1 MSISI
6 TRYVSITSGVG
17 AGTVV
22 PTRELVARIF
32 TANDLLPPKSFVSFD
47 SAPAVGAYF
56 GTQSEEYYRAVF
68 YFSFISKSI
77 TSPESIQF
85 ARWVNAAVAPRIYS
99 IGNTAP
105 DYNNWTSINDGSFI
119 LTMGSSTFTLSSL
132 DFTAVASL
140 TDVASVVQTAIRAE
154 IGGGALWTSATVTYN
169 SLTGGFDLVGGAT
182 GAAAISVAAP
192 LSGFDITVAAFLGWL
207 PQSVNTNGNITPGA
221 IWAIGADIE
230 TISETLNTSFTT
242 SNNFGTFGFLT
253 NLSLSNPQIVEAAQ
267 WNFALNN
274 MFMYSV
280 GVTPSNAS
288 ALQALLVNIGGV
300 GLTLSPAL
308 TPLQYPEMAP
318 MMIAAA
324 TNYDAANSVQNYMF
338 QLFSA
343 LTPSVSDDTDAN
355 GYDAL
360 KINYYGVTQQAGSQ
374 IAFYQRGSLLGPTT
388 SPQGMNV
395 YMNEVWLKDAASAA
409 VLTMLLAETQI
420 PANQEGRSI
429 LLGTLQA
436 VVNAAL
442 NNGTIIPNKTLT
454 PQQISFINGV
464 TRGDTAW
471 RQVQGIGYWLD
482 ATIVPVGSSYE
493 AQYTLIYSKNDVIN
507 FVSGTHALI

>member
-1 MSISI
+1 
-6 TRYVSITSGVG
+6 
-17 AGTVV
+17 
-22 PTRELVARIF
+22 
-32 TANDLLPPKSFVSFD
+32 
-47 SAPAVGAYF
+47 
-56 GTQSEEYYRAVF
+56 
-68 YFSFISKSI
+68 
-77 TSPESIQF
+77 
-85 ARWVNAAVAPRIYS
+85 
-99 IGNTAP
+99 
-105 DYNNWTSINDGSFI
+105 
-119 LTMGSSTFTLSSL
+119 
-132 DFTAVASL
+132 
-140 TDVASVVQTAIRAE
+140 
-154 IGGGALWTSATVTYN
+154 
-169 SLTGGFDLVGGAT
+169 
-182 GAAAISVAAP
+182 
-192 LSGFDITVAAFLGWL
+192 L